1 MSEKT
6 EKPTQLPPT
15 LDDEPLAASDDDA
28 VVDGAPPTGT
38 GPMDVGL
45 LSQLVKLMTAND
57 LSAVDLRDGDRRIV
71 LRRGPEP
78 SAGQYAPAY
87 SPPPAPMPSS
97 PAAAGTAA
105 PATAPTTAA
114 APADENAGLVPVKS
128 PMVGTFYDAPSPD
141 AKVFVAVGDRVSA
154 DTDVCIIE
162 AMKVFN
168 NIKAEVSGT
177 VAKVLVETGKPVEFG
192 QILFLVKP

>member
-6 EKPTQLPPT
+6 EKPSKAPPPPA
-15 LDDEPLAASDDDA
+15 DEPLAASDDDA
-28 VVDGAPPTGT
+28 VIADAPPAGT

-45 LSQLVKLMTAND
+45 LSQLVKLMSAND
-57 LSAVDLRDGDRRIV
+57 LSEVDLRDGDRRIT
-71 LRRGPEP
+71 LHRGPKP
-78 SAGQYAPAY
+78 SPAQYAPSYA
-87 SPPPAPMPSS
+87 PPPPPMPSA
-97 PAAAGTAA
+97 PAAVGTAV
-105 PATAPTTAA
+105 PATAATPDAE
-114 APADENAGLVPVKS
+114 PADADAGLVPVKS
-128 PMVGTFYDAPSPD
+128 PMVGTYYDAPSPD
-141 AKVFVAVGDRVSA
+141 AKAFVAVGDRVTA

-192 QILFLVKP
+192 QTLFLLKP